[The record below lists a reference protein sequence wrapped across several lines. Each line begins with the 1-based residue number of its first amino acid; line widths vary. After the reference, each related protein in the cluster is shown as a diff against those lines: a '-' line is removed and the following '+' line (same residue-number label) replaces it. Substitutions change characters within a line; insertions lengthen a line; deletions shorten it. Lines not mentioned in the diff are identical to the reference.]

1 MKIVCFVLF
10 KARPRAFLSPSCF
23 VFQQENSSHN
33 PFFQLLGKLLHP

>member
-10 KARPRAFLSPSCF
+10 KARPRAFLSAGL
-23 VFQQENSSHN
+23 FQQENSSHN